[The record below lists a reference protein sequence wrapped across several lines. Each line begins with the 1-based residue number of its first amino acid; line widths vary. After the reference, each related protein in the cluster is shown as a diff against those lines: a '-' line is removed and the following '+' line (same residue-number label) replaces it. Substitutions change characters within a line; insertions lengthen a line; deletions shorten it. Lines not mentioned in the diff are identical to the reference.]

1 MAGWNYHGNLSPLS
15 GAVIG
20 SLTATY
26 FTFLPCFMFIFLGAP
41 YIEKFRDN
49 QKIFSALSGITAAVV
64 GVVLNLAVWFGIY
77 VIFPQTGR
85 INWFAII
92 LGIISF
98 TAMQWLKI
106 GMIPVIVVSGIAGVV
121 WNLF

>member
-1 MAGWNYHGNLSPLS
+1 M
-15 GAVIG
+15 IG
-20 SLTATY
+20 SLIATY
-26 FTFLPCFMFIFLGAP
+26 FTFLPCFIFIFLGAP

-49 QKIFSALSGITAAVV
+49 QKISATLSGITAAVV

-77 VIFPQTGR
+77 VIFPQTDV

-98 TAMQWLKI
+98 TAMQWLNI
-106 GMIPVIVVSGIAGVV
+106 GMIPVIAVSGIAGVI
-121 WNLF
+121 WHLL

>member
-1 MAGWNYHGNLSPLS
+1 L
-15 GAVIG
+15 
-20 SLTATY
+20 
-26 FTFLPCFMFIFLGAP
+26 
-41 YIEKFRDN
+41 
-49 QKIFSALSGITAAVV
+49 KISSALSVITAAVV

-77 VIFPQTGR
+77 VIFPQTGG

-106 GMIPVIVVSGIAGVV
+106 GMIPVIAVSGIAGVV